1 MSHLSTLLGVG
12 QNFKPFERREISVL
26 LSLPLYRFTTFS
38 DSRKAFN
45 LQLMLILLFFNPVHF
60 ENFVLLYK

>member
-12 QNFKPFERREISVL
+12 QNFKPFERREISAL
-26 LSLPLYRFTTFS
+26 LSLPLYKFTTFS

-45 LQLMLILLFFNPVHF
+45 LPFDVNPAIF
-60 ENFVLLYK
+60 